1 MWEWDHSFSSWQY
14 WAKSITKSQIKKMQ
28 QAYRKSEEISHTIR
42 ALEDEEQ
49 KKVIIEMKNT
59 LRSVF

>member
-1 MWEWDHSFSSWQY
+1 
-14 WAKSITKSQIKKMQ
+14 MQ

-42 ALEDEEQ
+42 AIEDEEQ

>member
-1 MWEWDHSFSSWQY
+1 
-14 WAKSITKSQIKKMQ
+14 MQ